1 MTKILYAKD
10 YVEKKTRD
18 LVEKVEKLKDKPIIS
33 IIRVGENYGSL
44 AYLKGIKKSAEKL
57 GVSVDVNE
65 FKEDVSQE
73 EILDC
78 LKDLNQDKKVGGILV
93 FRPLPESIDEDV
105 ISLAI
110 DPEKDIDCMNP
121 LNRAKVYSG
130 HLDGFIPL
138 ASKAAHELLGFYG
151 YELKGKDV
159 VVINHS
165 NVVGK
170 PLAMILLSELAT
182 VTVCHVGTR
191 DLRKHTKSADIIF
204 TAMGRAEVLDE
215 TYFKEDAV
223 VIDIGTSKNKEGKY
237 RGDLDEEAVM
247 GKIGAFSPVPG
258 GIGSI
263 TNLLL
268 LENVINYYLWV
279 KFYKWKIYPSSV
291 EGFLLEICYNWLNW
305 CKGEIYDNK

>member
-18 LVEKVEKLKDKPIIS
+18 LVGKVEKLKEKPIIS
-33 IIRVGENYGSL
+33 IIRVGEDYGSL

-93 FRPLPESIDEDV
+93 FRPLPEAIDEDV

-204 TAMGRAEVLDE
+204 TAMGRAETLDE

-268 LENVINYYLWV
+268 LENVINYYL
-279 KFYKWKIYPSSV
+279 
-291 EGFLLEICYNWLNW
+291 
-305 CKGEIYDNK
+305 

>member
-1 MTKILYAKD
+1 MVINITKLEALTRGGNMTKILYAKD

-18 LVEKVEKLKDKPIIS
+18 LVGKVEKLKDKPIIS
-33 IIRVGENYGSL
+33 IIRVGEDYGSL

-268 LENVINYYLWV
+268 LENVINYYL
-279 KFYKWKIYPSSV
+279 
-291 EGFLLEICYNWLNW
+291 
-305 CKGEIYDNK
+305 

>member
-10 YVEKKTRD
+10 YVEKKTGD
-18 LVEKVEKLKDKPIIS
+18 LVEKIKKLKDKPIIS
-33 IIRVGENYGSL
+33 IIRVGEDYGSL

-65 FKEDVSQE
+65 FKEDVSQD

-78 LKDLNQDKKVGGILV
+78 LKDLNQDKKIGGILV

-105 ISLAI
+105 ISLAL
-110 DPEKDIDCMNP
+110 DPKKDIDCMNP
-121 LNRAKVYSG
+121 INRAKVYSG

-138 ASKAAHELLGFYG
+138 APKAAHELLEFYD
-151 YELKGKDV
+151 YDLEGKDV
-159 VVINHS
+159 VIINHS

-170 PLAMILLSELAT
+170 PLAMILLNELAT
-182 VTVCHVGTR
+182 VTVCHVGTK
-191 DLRKHTKSADIIF
+191 DLRKHTKAADIIF

-215 TYFKEDAV
+215 TYFNEDAV

-237 RGDLDEEAVM
+237 SGDLDEDSVK

-258 GIGSI
+258 GIGNI

-268 LENVINYYLWV
+268 LENVINYYL
-279 KFYKWKIYPSSV
+279 
-291 EGFLLEICYNWLNW
+291 
-305 CKGEIYDNK
+305 